1 MRLAFKFKPKF
12 NDKQLEI
19 IKELSWHTT
28 KLYNIVNYEVRNNE
42 NIKPIY
48 TQLEKQFK
56 SNWHNDFFHSHNRQ
70 QALKQLAQD
79 WKSYFGSIKDYKKN
93 PSKYKGQPRPPKFKN
108 MDKNPNEIIFT
119 NLATRVRD
127 NHLLLSLAK
136 AIKSE
141 FDVKSLKFELP
152 LAVQSIINLETPSM
166 SNGHFV
172 GNTLQQVRIKQDKIS
187 KEWYLLIIYKVEEV
201 KENTNSNIMSID
213 LGLDNLATLT
223 FKDDTKSYIING
235 KTIKSKNAYFNKA
248 IAKLQSI
255 RMKQL
260 GISKVKDT
268 NQIRNLRL
276 KRRNYV
282 KDYLHKASRKI
293 IDLAIQH
300 QVSNIIIGDLK
311 NIKQGNSLKS
321 FVQIPMQRLVEL
333 IEYKAELEG
342 IKVVKI
348 NESYTSGCSSIDLE
362 KLNKS
367 NYDKSRRIARG
378 LFKTGNK
385 LINADVNGSLNI
397 MRKYLKD
404 KCIPK
409 MLKQIRDNGL
419 VASPKRIRIS

>member
-12 NDKQLEI
+12 TDQQLEI

-42 NIKPIY
+42 DVKPVY

-56 SNWHNDFFHSHNRQ
+56 SNWHNDFLHSHNRQ

-79 WKSYFGSIKDYKKN
+79 WKSYFTSIKDYKKN

-108 MDKNPNEIIFT
+108 MDTNSNEVIFT

-141 FDVKSLKFELP
+141 FNVKSLKIELP
-152 LAVQSIINLETPSM
+152 LAVQNIIDLETI
-166 SNGHFV
+166 
-172 GNTLQQVRIKQDKIS
+172 QQVRIKQDKLS
-187 KEWYLLIIYKVEEV
+187 KEWYLLIIYKVKGV

-223 FKDDTKSYIING
+223 FKDTSKSYIING
-235 KTIKSKNAYFNKA
+235 KTIKSKNSYFNKE

-260 GISKVKDT
+260 GTSKVKDT
-268 NQIRNLRL
+268 KQIRNLRL

-300 QVSNIIIGDLK
+300 KVSTITIGDLK
-311 NIKQGNSLKS
+311 DIKQGNSLKS
-321 FVQIPMQRLVEL
+321 FVQIPIQRLVEL

-342 IKVVKI
+342 INVVKI

-367 NYDKSRRIARG
+367 NYDKSRRIKRG

>member
-12 NDKQLEI
+12 NEKQLEI

-28 KLYNIVNYEVRNNE
+28 KLYNIVNYEIRNNE
-42 NIKPIY
+42 DVKPVY

-70 QALKQLAQD
+70 QALKQLVQD
-79 WKSYFGSIKDYKKN
+79 WKSYFASIKDYKKN

-108 MDKNPNEIIFT
+108 MDRNPNEIIFT

-127 NHLLLSLAK
+127 NYLLLSLAK
-136 AIKSE
+136 TIKSE
-141 FDVKSLKFELP
+141 YNVKSLKFELP
-152 LAVQSIINLETPSM
+152 LAVQSIIDLETI
-166 SNGHFV
+166 
-172 GNTLQQVRIKQDKIS
+172 QQLRIKQDKLS
-187 KEWYLLIIYKVEEV
+187 KEWYLLIIYKVAEV

-223 FKDDTKSYIING
+223 FKDNIESYIING
-235 KTIKSKNAYFNKA
+235 KTIKSKNSYFNKE
-248 IAKLQSI
+248 IAKLQRI

-260 GISKVKDT
+260 GTSKVKDT
-268 NQIRNLRL
+268 KQIRNLRL
-276 KRRNYV
+276 KRRNYI
-282 KDYLHKASRKI
+282 KNYLHKTSRKI

-300 QVSNIIIGDLK
+300 KVSTIIIGDLK
-311 NIKQGNSLKS
+311 TIKQGNSLKS
-321 FVQIPMQRLVEL
+321 FVQIPIQRLVEL

-404 KCIPK
+404 KCIPQ

>member
-12 NDKQLEI
+12 NNKQLEI

-42 NIKPIY
+42 DVKPIY
-48 TQLEKQFK
+48 TQLEKRFK
-56 SNWHNDFFHSHNRQ
+56 SNWHNDFLHSHNRQ

-79 WKSYFGSIKDYKKN
+79 WKSYFASIKDYKKH

-108 MDKNPNEIIFT
+108 MDRNPNEIIFT

-136 AIKSE
+136 TIKSE

-152 LAVQSIINLETPSM
+152 VAVQSIVNLETI
-166 SNGHFV
+166 
-172 GNTLQQVRIKQDKIS
+172 QQVRIKQDKLS
-187 KEWYLLIIYKVEEV
+187 KEWYLLIIHKVAEV

-223 FKDDTKSYIING
+223 FKDNSESYIING
-235 KTIKSKNAYFNKA
+235 KTIKSKNLYFNKE
-248 IAKLQSI
+248 IAKLQRI

-260 GISKVKDT
+260 GTSKVKDT
-268 NQIRNLRL
+268 KQIRNLRL

-293 IDLAIQH
+293 IDLAIENK
-300 QVSNIIIGDLK
+300 VSNIIIGDLK

-321 FVQIPMQRLVEL
+321 FVQIPIQRLVEL
-333 IEYKAELEG
+333 IKYKAKLVG
-342 IKVVKI
+342 IKVVLI

-362 KLNKS
+362 KLNKA

-385 LINADVNGSLNI
+385 LINADINGSLNI
-397 MRKYLKD
+397 MRKYLKN

>member
-42 NIKPIY
+42 DIKPVY

-56 SNWHNDFFHSHNRQ
+56 SNWHNDFLHSHNRQ
-70 QALKQLAQD
+70 QALKQLSQD
-79 WKSYFGSIKDYKKN
+79 WKSYFASINDYKKN

-108 MDKNPNEIIFT
+108 MDRNPNEIIFT

-136 AIKSE
+136 TIKSE

-152 LAVQSIINLETPSM
+152 LAVQSIVNLETI
-166 SNGHFV
+166 
-172 GNTLQQVRIKQDKIS
+172 QQVKIKQDKLS

-201 KENTNSNIMSID
+201 KENNNSNIMSID

-223 FKDDTKSYIING
+223 FKDNSESYIING
-235 KTIKSKNAYFNKA
+235 KTIKSKNAYFNKK

-260 GISKVKDT
+260 GTSKVKDT

-293 IDLAIQH
+293 IDLAIEH
-300 QVSNIIIGDLK
+300 KVSTIIIGDLK

-321 FVQIPMQRLVEL
+321 FVQIPIQRLVEL
-333 IEYKAELEG
+333 IKYKAELEG

-378 LFKTGNK
+378 LFKTANK
-385 LINADVNGSLNI
+385 IINADVNGSLNI